1 MSAGVELFVVQAV
14 SKGRSKPNSIEAK
27 LMEEHHFKVL
37 LVEDNLVDFRSIQER
52 LTDATLARD
61 ATTFDLIHAD
71 RLATGLSLLINSKID
86 VILLNLSLP
95 DSQGIDTI
103 VKMRAMAPNVPIITL
118 TSVEDEIFAVEAM
131 QQGAQDYLVKREV
144 TSNTLSRAIRYAIE
158 RQRMVAELAQKA
170 LELESKN
177 IELDEF
183 AHTVAHQVQ
192 GLLSQMVGYT
202 GYIEMNYKG
211 TLPEEVL
218 GLLKRILQGGN
229 KMNNVISELLLLA
242 SVRKDEVKYW
252 PLNMGR
258 IVNESI
264 KRLAFQ
270 IETYEAEISQPE
282 SWPVA
287 LGYPSWI
294 EEVWVNYI
302 SNGLKYGGPSP
313 QITLGADGPSKGM
326 IRFWVRDQG
335 QGISAADQ
343 SRLFV
348 PHTRLRQTR
357 VRGEGL
363 GLSIVRRIV
372 HKCGGRVGVD
382 SQLNVGSTF
391 WFTLPEVAE
400 TIDSADQPQW
410 S

>member
-1 MSAGVELFVVQAV
+1 VAHAV
-14 SKGRSKPNSIEAK
+14 PKRSNKANHIEAK
-27 LMEEHHFKVL
+27 LMEDRHIKVL
-37 LVEDNLVDFRSIQER
+37 LVEDNPDDFRLIQER
-52 LTDATLARD
+52 LAAATLSRD
-61 ATTFDLIHAD
+61 ATTFDLSHAD
-71 RLATGLSLLINSKID
+71 RLATGLSLLVNSKVD

-118 TSVEDEIFAVEAM
+118 TSVEDEMFAVEAM
-131 QQGAQDYLVKREV
+131 QQGAQDYLVKGEL
-144 TSNTLSRAIRYAIE
+144 TSNALGRAIRYAIE
-158 RQRMVAELAQKA
+158 RQRMVAELAHKA
-170 LELESKN
+170 LELESRN

-202 GYIEMNYKG
+202 GYIEMNYEG
-211 TLPEEVL
+211 TLQKEVL
-218 GLLKRILQGGN
+218 GLLKRVLQSGQ

-264 KRLAFQ
+264 KRLGFQ
-270 IETYEAEISQPE
+270 IETYEAEILQPE

-313 QITLGADGPSKGM
+313 RLTLGADDPSQGM

-335 QGISAADQ
+335 QGISETDQ
-343 SRLFV
+343 RKLFV

-357 VRGEGL
+357 ARGEGL
-363 GLSIVRRIV
+363 GLSIVRRIIN
-372 HKCGGRVGVD
+372 KCGGRVGVD
-382 SQLNVGSTF
+382 SQLEVGSTF
-391 WFTLPEVAE
+391 WFTLPEVVE
-400 TIDSADQPQW
+400 SADSTDQPVW